1 MYNDITIYGTF
12 MCPEY
17 GIYHTRFPQDKKGF
31 TSDEKAQSIPLTDI
45 KVSQN
50 NLFFELILNVDKE

>member
-45 KVSQN
+45 KVSHT
-50 NLFFELILNVDKE
+50 EI